1 MKKLLP
7 KIFLISGPSGV
18 GKDTIIDELRKV
30 FNDFHFVITAITRIK
45 RNDEID
51 GIHHFFVSEERFN
64 EMIENDELIEWSKV
78 YKNYYGVPK
87 NQIEKP
93 ISENRSVLLRVD
105 VQGAKKI
112 KSRISS
118 VITIFI
124 KPEKFD
130 QIEKHLYSRGEHSKQ
145 DIIRRIEAAKGE
157 IELSKNFD
165 YVITNQEG
173 NIQYVINKV
182 KDIIEKNLRY
192 ENQ

>member
-1 MKKLLP
+1 LQKQVP
-7 KIFLISGPSGV
+7 RIFLISGPSGV
-18 GKDTIIDELRKV
+18 GKDSIIEEIRKI
-30 FNDFHFVITAITRIK
+30 FTDFHFVITAVTRAK

-51 GIHHFFVSEERFN
+51 GMNHFFITEDKFN

-87 NQIEKP
+87 HQIDIP
-93 ISENRSVLLRVD
+93 LSENRSVILRVD
-105 VQGAKKI
+105 VQGAEKI
-112 KSRISS
+112 KSRIPS

-124 KPEKFD
+124 KPENFD
-130 QIEKHLYSRGEHSKQ
+130 QIEKHLSSRGENSNE
-145 DIIRRIEAAKGE
+145 DIKRRIEAARGE

-182 KDIIEKNLRY
+182 KDIIVKNL
-192 ENQ
+192 EL

>member
-1 MKKLLP
+1 MQKQAP

-18 GKDTIIDELRKV
+18 GKDSIVEEIRKIYT
-30 FNDFHFVITAITRIK
+30 DFHFVITAVTRTK

-51 GIHHFFVSEERFN
+51 GKNHFFVTEDKFN

-87 NQIEKP
+87 NQIDKP

-105 VQGAKKI
+105 VQGAEKI
-112 KSRISS
+112 KSKIPS

-124 KPEKFD
+124 KPENFD
-130 QIEKHLYSRGEHSKQ
+130 QIEKHLSSRGENSKE
-145 DIIRRIEAAKGE
+145 DINTRIGAAKGE

-173 NIQYVINKV
+173 NIQLVIDKV
-182 KDIIEKNLRY
+182 KDIIEKNL
-192 ENQ
+192 EI